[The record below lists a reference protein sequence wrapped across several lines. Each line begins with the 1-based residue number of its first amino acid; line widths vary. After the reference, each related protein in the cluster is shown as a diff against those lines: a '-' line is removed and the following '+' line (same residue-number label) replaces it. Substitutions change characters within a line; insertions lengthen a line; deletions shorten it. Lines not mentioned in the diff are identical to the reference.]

1 MATFTVRGEARGP
14 SHVGQMVDESES
26 AQECRGHDGG
36 NKRMRRN
43 PSSFLL
49 LSGGEMEDEL
59 GKDLVMLLTGGGDLE
74 GGDFVA
80 SATMLG
86 CDVGSQNMYA
96 MPSLETMLSCDL
108 MDGMDEGQDV
118 QNGGVGVAAPAGGD
132 TNVNSN
138 NTIKMQTV
146 PHYNDCSSY
155 VPIKDIGSEKN
166 VLLAMGQKDSS
177 SSDNSTSAHQSVEG
191 SVEMDAQMF
200 RWACVAGYLRSM
212 INSTYSSRHVSSG
225 VPYISSKAIDACLK
239 GQLVGDAEALEQCF
253 RNSSAGLT
261 PLPTSEDLP
270 ATD

>member
-1 MATFTVRGEARGP
+1 MMATFTAGEVAECP
-14 SHVGQMVDESES
+14 SHLGQLPNLQVGDES
-26 AQECRGHDGG
+26 AQEYRAHGNG

-59 GKDLVMLLTGGGDLE
+59 GKDLVLLLTGGGDVE

-80 SATMLG
+80 SPTMLG
-86 CDVGSQNMYA
+86 GDVGSPNMYA
-96 MPSLETMLSCDL
+96 MPSLETMLSGEL
-108 MDGMDEGQDV
+108 LDGNEGQIF
-118 QNGGVGVAAPAGGD
+118 QNDGDGVAAPGMVDAHVD
-132 TNVNSN
+132 SAVRV
-138 NTIKMQTV
+138 QTMRN
-146 PHYNDCSSY
+146 YNDCSSY
-155 VPIKDIGSEKN
+155 VPVKDIGSEKT
-166 VLLAMGQKDSS
+166 VLLTVGQKDSS

-191 SVEMDAQMF
+191 AVEMDAQMF

-225 VPYISSKAIDACLK
+225 VPYISSKAIDACLN

-261 PLPTSEDLP
+261 LTSEVVP